1 MRRASGILLTVL
13 ALAGCAGQQSGA
25 RETASPGPDK
35 RSIVGVEVTNTFDRS
50 IDVYYGTQ
58 FLGTLAPHAH
68 GSYPLAPETTAAGP
82 IYARFTREPDR
93 SYNIS
98 RGGTVRYVY
107 ANASAGG

>member
-13 ALAGCAGQQSGA
+13 ALAGCAGRQSAA

-35 RSIVGVEVTNTFDRS
+35 RSIVALEVTNPFDRS
-50 IDVYYGTQ
+50 IDVYFSTQ

-68 GSYPLAPETTAAGP
+68 GSYPLPPETTAAAP
-82 IYARFTREPDR
+82 IYARFRDQPDR

-98 RGGTVRYVY
+98 RGPTVRFVY
-107 ANASAGG
+107 ADAAADG